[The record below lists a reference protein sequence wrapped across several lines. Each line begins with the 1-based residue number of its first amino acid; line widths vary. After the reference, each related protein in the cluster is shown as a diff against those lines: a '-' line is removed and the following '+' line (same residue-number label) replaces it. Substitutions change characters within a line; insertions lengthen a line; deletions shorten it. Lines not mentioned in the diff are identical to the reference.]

1 MRVSVVI
8 PTLHDDAALKELLAT
23 LARCEPPP
31 DEVIVV
37 DGAGN
42 TDTAAVCREY
52 GARWIASSRGRGV
65 QLARGAT
72 MVDCDVLWFVHA
84 DCIPHPNAIAQI
96 RTALEHGAN
105 GGYFRFQFGGP
116 RNALQRLL
124 ERCIA
129 WRCRIGMVYGDQGL
143 FVKRSA
149 YEASP
154 GFSREP
160 LFEEVE
166 LVRTLK
172 RRGRFV
178 GLDLPMIVSPR
189 RWQRDGYLRRTLQ
202 NRALACGFVIGIAPS
217 TLARW
222 YGRR

>member
-8 PTLHDDAALKELLAT
+8 PTLHDDAALSALLTT
-23 LARCEPPP
+23 LSQCDPQP

-37 DGAGN
+37 DGGN
-42 TDTAAVCREY
+42 SASTQAVCRQF
-52 GARWIASSRGRGV
+52 GVQWVPSVRGRGV
-65 QLARGAT
+65 QLARGAS
-72 MVDCDVLWFVHA
+72 MARADVLWFVHA
-84 DCIPHPNAIAQI
+84 DGIPHINAIAAI
-96 RTALEHGAN
+96 RSALDHGAN
-105 GGYFRFQFGGP
+105 GGYFRFEFGGP

-129 WRCRIGMVYGDQGL
+129 WRCRIGMVYGDQGI

-149 YEASP
+149 YDASP

-178 GLDLPMIVSPR
+178 ALNLPMIVSPR
-189 RWQRDGYLRRTLQ
+189 RWQRDGYLRRTLH